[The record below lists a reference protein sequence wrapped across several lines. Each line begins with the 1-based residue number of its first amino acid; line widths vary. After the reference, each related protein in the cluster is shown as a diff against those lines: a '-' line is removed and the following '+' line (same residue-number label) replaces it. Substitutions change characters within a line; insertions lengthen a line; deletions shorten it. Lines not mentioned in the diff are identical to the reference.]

1 MLTSTGSSI
10 WLQVYSISNIDHPE
24 FYSLLLDCLLFLHFI
39 FQAFLVNSFSVTQKL
54 PFLPFALDLRIPNRN
69 QFQIQHGLQSPFV
82 SLIVLTE
89 GFLRYLRAMLGD
101 A

>member
-24 FYSLLLDCLLFLHFI
+24 FYSLLSDCLLFLHFI
-39 FQAFLVNSFSVTQKL
+39 FQAFLVNSFSVILKL
-54 PFLPFALDLRIPNRN
+54 PFLPFTLDLQIPNQN
-69 QFQIQHGLQSPFV
+69 QFQMQHGLQSPFV

-89 GFLRYLRAMLGD
+89 GFLRYLRAILGD